1 MISYINIKNFA
12 VIENSEIEFHKG
24 LNVITGETGSGKS
37 IVIEA
42 VSLALGA
49 RADSAFVRTGA
60 DKAMVQLVAE
70 LDGEEYIIT
79 REVSA
84 AGKNLC
90 KLNGEI
96 VTLSE
101 LLTYCRRIADIH
113 GQYDHQ
119 SLLNPDYHIH
129 LVDIY
134 HKDLIS
140 PAKEKVKELYESYTS
155 VKSRLNCLVKNAAE
169 NAKKRDFLRFQ
180 LDEIDGANLRA
191 GEAAELKERI
201 EILENSEKIYSGLS
215 SAYEGIYDAS
225 PSALDML
232 KSISSG
238 LSSVSSFSSGI
249 EGISSRVESLCYE
262 LEDVAHEI
270 RSLRDEAVFSQ
281 EELDEKIERY
291 DEIMNLVKKYGEDP
305 ALSGS
310 SRTAEESVLKFA
322 ENVRSSLLEVDN
334 QDELETHLRAELEDL
349 RKALAAASEE
359 LSSLRHA
366 AADEL
371 RGRIIEQLQDLNF
384 ANSELE
390 ISFEKLE
397 NFTENGIDEVR
408 FLISTNPGEP
418 VRPLDKIASGGEM
431 SRIMLAFKK
440 IIADYDDIPTL
451 IFDEIDTG
459 ISGIAA
465 SVVGKKMQEIAK
477 NHQIICITHLP
488 QIAACGD
495 HNYRIEK
502 EADAT
507 SARTQ
512 VVALGEEDTVN
523 EIARLL
529 GGSNITPTTIASA
542 KELIESSKA
551 Q

>member
-155 VKSRLNCLVKNAAE
+155 VKSRLNNLVKNAAE

-238 LSSVSSFSSGI
+238 LSSVSSFSAGI

-310 SRTAEESVLKFA
+310 SRTAEESVLEFA
-322 ENVRSSLLEVDN
+322 ETVRSSLLEVDN
-334 QDELETHLRAELEDL
+334 QDELEAQLRAELEDL

-359 LSSLRHA
+359 LSSLRRA

-371 RGRIIEQLQDLNF
+371 RGRIIEQLKDLNF

-390 ISFEKLE
+390 ISFERLE

-465 SVVGKKMQEIAK
+465 SVVGKKMQEIAR

-495 HNYRIEK
+495 YNYRIEK

-542 KELIESSKA
+542 KELIAASKV